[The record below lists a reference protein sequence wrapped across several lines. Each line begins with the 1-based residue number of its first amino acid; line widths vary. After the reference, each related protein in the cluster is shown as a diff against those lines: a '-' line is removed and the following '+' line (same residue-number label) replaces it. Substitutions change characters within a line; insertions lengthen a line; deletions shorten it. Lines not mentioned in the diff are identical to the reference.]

1 VQNERDAGTAGG
13 FAVQRRGVEPQKTW
27 TWIMHFKF
35 VAGDAFTTC
44 VIRPRNLFPIHL
56 GQQSC
61 DELSFNAGLQTNQS
75 GDGLVEIN
83 DVTLFVHDQHAVFNR
98 VEQRFKKTALPR
110 QPLDDSLQTF
120 RVQPPDA
127 AKHLVEKTGFGRW
140 H

>member
-1 VQNERDAGTAGG
+1 
-13 FAVQRRGVEPQKTW
+13 
-27 TWIMHFKF
+27 MHFKF
-35 VAGDAFTTC
+35 VAGDAFTTG
-44 VIRPRNLFPIHL
+44 VIRPRNLFPIRL

-61 DELSFNAGLQTNQS
+61 DVLSFHAGLQTDQS

-98 VEQRFKKTALPR
+98 VEERFEEAALPR

-127 AKHLVEKTGFGRW
+127 AKHFVEKTGFGRW